1 MFNEDRI
8 FHVDKK
14 KTKVEE
20 IHNKVREGKLQA
32 GLTLV
37 YARERPVYQR
47 LMQSRVKIKKDGN
60 KSSAAIPEMSFVH

>member
-1 MFNEDRI
+1 M
-8 FHVDKK
+8 
-14 KTKVEE
+14 
-20 IHNKVREGKLQA
+20 REGKLQD

-60 KSSAAIPEMSFVH
+60 KSSAAIPEMNFVH